1 MLSMPGNNLLH
12 NHYVIIV
19 SSLRHCYVFR
29 DINSLAAKVLRGKSP
44 KMPDNYSRKLTELV
58 SRMLSFDSR
67 KRPTVAQILQ
77 QRFIR
82 DRIKIFLQKQ
92 RPNSGKNSRKSNNPP
107 GGAKVVPTEE
117 KVPQKPPRTNTSSA
131 SVETDFDTMQVE
143 VKSNLGEIQ

>member
-1 MLSMPGNNLLH
+1 
-12 NHYVIIV
+12 
-19 SSLRHCYVFR
+19 
-29 DINSLAAKVLRGKSP
+29 
-44 KMPDNYSRKLTELV
+44 MPDNYSRKLTDLV

-92 RPNSGKNSRKSNNPP
+92 RPNSGKNSRKSNHPP
-107 GGAKVVPTEE
+107 GGAKADE
-117 KVPQKPPRTNTSSA
+117 KVPQKPPRTNISSS

-143 VKSNLGEIQ
+143 VKSKRGFSLDGKTSKESMPLSVSR

>member
-1 MLSMPGNNLLH
+1 MLSTPGKNLLR
-12 NHYVIIV
+12 NNYVIVTCWNYKIPG
-19 SSLRHCYVFR
+19 FR

-44 KMPDNYSRKLTELV
+44 KMPDNYSRKLTDLV

-107 GGAKVVPTEE
+107 GGVKVPIEE
-117 KVPQKPPRTNTSSA
+117 KVPQKPPRTNISSSS

-143 VKSNLGEIQ
+143 VKSNP

>member
-1 MLSMPGNNLLH
+1 MKLAGSRIKQ
-12 NHYVIIV
+12 Y
-19 SSLRHCYVFR
+19 SR

-44 KMPDNYSRKLTELV
+44 KMPDNYSRKLTDLV

-92 RPNSGKNSRKSNNPP
+92 RPNSGKNRKPP
-107 GGAKVVPTEE
+107 GGAKVPVEE
-117 KVPQKPPRTNTSSA
+117 KVPQKPPRTTVNSSS
-131 SVETDFDTMQVE
+131 SVDADFDTMQVE
-143 VKSNLGEIQ
+143 VKP

>member
-1 MLSMPGNNLLH
+1 
-12 NHYVIIV
+12 
-19 SSLRHCYVFR
+19 
-29 DINSLAAKVLRGKSP
+29 
-44 KMPDNYSRKLTELV
+44 MPDNYSRKLTDLV

-107 GGAKVVPTEE
+107 GGAKADE
-117 KVPQKPPRTNTSSA
+117 KVPQKPPRTNISSS

-143 VKSNLGEIQ
+143 VKSKRGFSLDDKTSKELMPLSLYR